1 MRLYQIHIY
10 AYDRNKLPEQ
20 DYGAPTITLHAIQ
33 RDPESCIN
41 HETLHQSINGV
52 AVV

>member
-33 RDPESCIN
+33 RDPE
-41 HETLHQSINGV
+41 TLHQSINGV